1 LNNIIFLILR
11 RMRAPLIAVIV
22 SFAIAVVGMTFMPG
36 IEVDGQITFLSI
48 FEAFYIISYTATTIG
63 FGEVPHPFS
72 TAQRLWMT
80 LSIYMTVIP
89 WFYAIGKIVSLFQD
103 PGLRLA
109 VTTSRFTREVER
121 LHEPF
126 YIVCGYGE
134 TGSLLVRALDRKN
147 MRVVAIEIIQDRV
160 NELELEDYQYD
171 IPVLCA
177 DAQLPEVLI
186 RAGVR
191 HPMCAGVAALTN
203 NDHVNLAVAIAV
215 KLINPKLMVLG
226 RAENAETAA
235 NMASFGTDHII
246 NPYTLFG
253 DHLAMEVHALG
264 TYLLHEWL
272 TGVPGHSLPSP
283 ACPPIGKWVV
293 CGYGRFGKSVVENL
307 QREHI
312 TTTII
317 EADPELTGCEDCIVG
332 SGTEAKTLEEA
343 GIRDALGIV
352 AGTDND
358 INNLSIVMTAREMNP
373 ELFVVIRKNRRY
385 NEPLFEHFAADITMQ
400 PSDIIAHECLAHMI
414 SPLLAQFLQLVRNQS
429 NMWANQLISHLV
441 EIVGENVPETWAIT
455 IDHHDAPA
463 VDNLLS
469 WGLPIRLDNLMRDP
483 GNRENRLEMVALML
497 LRNNETILQPDIST
511 PILHGDQILLCGRPG
526 AKEALPLTLSNHKVL
541 RYIIDG
547 KEVPDGVIWR
557 WINQKLDKRRRR
569 RAASQASA
577 SASSQQK

>member
-1 LNNIIFLILR
+1 MNNITFLILR
-11 RMRAPLIAVIV
+11 RMRAPLIAVIA
-22 SFAIAVVGMTFMPG
+22 SFGIAVVGMTFMPG
-36 IEVDGQITFLSI
+36 IEIDGKTTYLSL
-48 FEAFYIISYTATTIG
+48 FESFYIISYTATTIG

-72 TAQRLWMT
+72 TSQRLWMT

-89 WFYAIGKIVSLFQD
+89 WFYAIGKIISLFQD
-103 PGLRLA
+103 SGLRQA
-109 VTTSRFTREVER
+109 FTTSRFANEVQR

-126 YIVCGYGE
+126 YIICGYGE
-134 TGSLLVRALDRKN
+134 AGSLLVSALDRKLI
-147 MRVVAIEIIQDRV
+147 RVVTIDILQDRV
-160 NELELEDYQYD
+160 NELELEDYQFD

-177 DAQLPEVLI
+177 DAQMPDVLI
-186 RAGVR
+186 KAGLR
-191 HPMCAGVAALTN
+191 HPMCAGVAALTD

-215 KLINPKLMVLG
+215 KLINPSLMVLG

-272 TGVPGHSLPSP
+272 TGVPGDSLPSP

-312 TTTII
+312 TTTIV
-317 EADPELTGCEDCIVG
+317 EADPELTGCEDCIIG
-332 SGTEAKTLEEA
+332 SGAEARTLDEA
-343 GIRDALGIV
+343 GVRDAVGIV

-385 NEPLFEHFAADITMQ
+385 NEALFEHFNADITMQ

-414 SPLLAQFLQLVRNQS
+414 SPLLAHFLALVRNQS
-429 NMWANQLISHLV
+429 NAWANQLISQLV

-455 IDHHDAPA
+455 IDSYHAPA
-463 VDNLLS
+463 AFNFLS
-469 WGLPIRLDNLMRDP
+469 WGKSITLDQLMRDP
-483 GNRENRLEMVALML
+483 GNRDLKLDLVPLLL
-497 LRNNETILQPDIST
+497 LRDNQTILQPEADIT
-511 PILHGDQILLCGRPG
+511 MLPGDQVLFCGSLS
-526 AKEALPLTLSNHKVL
+526 AKDALPLTLSKYKAL
-541 RYIIDG
+541 SYIIDG
-547 KEVPDGVIWR
+547 TEVPEGVVWR
-557 WINQKLDKRRRR
+557 WVSDKLKPRKSRKET
-569 RAASQASA
+569 A
-577 SASSQQK
+577 